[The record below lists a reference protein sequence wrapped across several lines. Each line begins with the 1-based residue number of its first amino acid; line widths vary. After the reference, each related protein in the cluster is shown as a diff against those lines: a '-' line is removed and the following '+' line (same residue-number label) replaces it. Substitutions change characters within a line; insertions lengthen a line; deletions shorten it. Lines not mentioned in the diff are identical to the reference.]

1 MAIMPPLFIY
11 AIASEQKLTHK
22 MNEMASES
30 LHAREVSQWAEEQ
43 RTGTDLVSDAIKDSR
58 ASSSSDAG
66 SEQQQLLALYRKSV
80 EESGVRIV
88 KGDTLQPYH
97 HLANFWQANPVR
109 YVCSY
114 LGYLS

>member
-1 MAIMPPLFIY
+1 
-11 AIASEQKLTHK
+11 